1 MDVSASLI
9 YRQLHP
15 NLFQKKNTKVI
26 TNYIN
31 LIFIGLSLSR
41 FYIPISS
48 YFHNLV
54 TLKKHYY

>member
-9 YRQLHP
+9 YRQLQP

-26 TNYIN
+26 TNY
-31 LIFIGLSLSR
+31 IFIGLSLSR